1 MRVYTDTLEKSRIKD
16 IVEKFK
22 SYSIV
27 NVVLEEEDDEGVC
40 LYIEFFKEILAYD
53 IENKEYVQTE
63 GWSIHEGEK
72 FEFYPD
78 DLRLIAEH

>member
-1 MRVYTDTLEKSRIKD
+1 MRVYTDTLEKSRIKE
-16 IVEKFK
+16 IIEKFK

-53 IENKEYVQTE
+53 TENIIPFFNEEPTGVGMYRKE
-63 GWSIHEGEK
+63 
-72 FEFYPD
+72 
-78 DLRLIAEH
+78 